1 MTAPGGVQ
9 ERQTGNPAFKEEVY
23 APAGWDESV
32 MTVSGTVMKAFF
44 FTAILIVGAVMGW
57 SFVEPDAS
65 GAIVWPW
72 WSWWLSLGAF
82 VMALITIMNP
92 HLAAV
97 TGLIY
102 SLLQGMVMGA
112 LSAIYDAAWNG
123 IVLQAVIVTIAIMV
137 AVLVLYLLGVLRA
150 TRRFTKMVI
159 IGTAGVALLY
169 LFAFIMALFG
179 VDAAFWSKP
188 TSAGLFWTLVVVAL
202 AALNFV
208 LDFDSI
214 ERYVAAGAPKQ
225 LEWHAAFGVILTLVW
240 LYLEVLRMI
249 ARSRARQ

>member
-1 MTAPGGVQ
+1 MTAGGGVQ

-23 APAGWDESV
+23 VPAGRDESV

-97 TGLIY
+97 TGSIY

-112 LSAIYDAAWNG
+112 LSAVYDAAWNG

-150 TRRFTKMVI
+150 TPRFTKMVI

-179 VDAAFWSKP
+179 VDAVFWSKP
-188 TSAGLFWTLVVVAL
+188 TSAGLFWALVVVAL

-208 LDFDSI
+208 LDFDAI

-249 ARSRARQ
+249 VRSRARQ